1 MHKAYKLRLYPN
13 KTQEVLLNKTFGS
26 VRLVWNTLL
35 AKNLKGYEEQGKSW
49 KQDFNTTVLKTDFD
63 FLKEVSAA
71 SLQQKSRDLSETY
84 KQWFNSVSGK
94 RKGKPLGYPRF
105 KKKGLKDSYRLPN
118 QKFKLFQADNK
129 IQLEKIGKVTCR
141 YPSDMSAFN
150 KDDLVSVT
158 ITKSKSNKYYASVI
172 VDASVTPMPKTN
184 KMIGIDL
191 GIKDLMTLSNNIVIK
206 RSNYLKENQFKIKK
220 MQQHLSR
227 KKKDSKRYQKQRIKL
242 AKLQDKIV
250 NKRQWF
256 IHNITKALVK
266 DFDVICVESLDVKS
280 MQGSVKNIN
289 RTIAEVSL
297 YEVVRQLEYKCLF
310 YDKTFVKVDKYFPS
324 SQLCSCCGEKN
335 KEIKNLKIRE
345 WTCSKCGAM
354 HHRDV
359 NAAINILKEG
369 FKDISG
375 ESLDYRRGD
384 FINGFDY
391 VKNIDNFVETL
402 IIPINYYRI

>member
-49 KQDFNTTVLKTDFD
+49 KQDFNTTPLKTDFD

-172 VDASVTPMPKTN
+172 VDAFVTPMPKTN

-289 RTIAEVSL
+289 RTLAEVSL
-297 YEVVRQLEYKCLF
+297 FEVVRQLEYKCLF

-402 IIPINYYRI
+402 IIL

>member
-49 KQDFNTTVLKTDFD
+49 KQDFNTTQLKTDFD

-220 MQQHLSR
+220 IQQHLSR
-227 KKKDSKRYQKQRIKL
+227 KKKDSKRYQKQRIKF

-375 ESLDYRRGD
+375 EALDYRRGD

-402 IIPINYYRI
+402 IIL

>member
-289 RTIAEVSL
+289 RTLAEVSL
-297 YEVVRQLEYKCLF
+297 FEVVRQLEYKCLF

-402 IIPINYYRI
+402 IIL

>member
-289 RTIAEVSL
+289 RTLAEVSL
-297 YEVVRQLEYKCLF
+297 FEVVRQLEYKCLF

-375 ESLDYRRGD
+375 EALDYRCGD

-402 IIPINYYRI
+402 IIL

>member
-49 KQDFNTTVLKTDFD
+49 KQDFNTTPLKTDFD

-172 VDASVTPMPKTN
+172 VDAFVTPMPKTN

-289 RTIAEVSL
+289 RTLAEVSL

-402 IIPINYYRI
+402 IIL

>member
-227 KKKDSKRYQKQRIKL
+227 KKKDSKRYQKQRIKF

-324 SQLCSCCGEKN
+324 SQLCSCCGERN
-335 KEIKNLKIRE
+335 KEIKNLKIRD
-345 WTCSKCGAM
+345 WICKCGAK

-369 FKDISG
+369 FNILSG
-375 ESLDYRRGD
+375 ESLDYKRGD
-384 FINGFDY
+384 FVNGFDY
-391 VKNIDNFVETL
+391 VRNIDDFVETL
-402 IIPINYYRI
+402 IIL

>member
-1 MHKAYKLRLYPN
+1 M
-13 KTQEVLLNKTFGS
+13 LLNKTFGS

-297 YEVVRQLEYKCLF
+297 FEVVRQLEYKCLF

-369 FKDISG
+369 FKSISG
-375 ESLDYRRGD
+375 ESLDYKRGV
-384 FINGFDY
+384 FVNGFDY
-391 VKNIDNFVETL
+391 VRNIDDFVETL
-402 IIPINYYRI
+402 IIL

>member
-289 RTIAEVSL
+289 RTLAEVSL
-297 YEVVRQLEYKCLF
+297 FEVVRQLEYKCLF

-375 ESLDYRRGD
+375 EALDYRRGD

-402 IIPINYYRI
+402 IIL

>member
-26 VRLVWNTLL
+26 VRLIWNTLL

-227 KKKDSKRYQKQRIKL
+227 KKKDSKRYQKQRIKI
-242 AKLQDKIV
+242 AKIQEKIA

-375 ESLDYRRGD
+375 ESLDYKRGD

-402 IIPINYYRI
+402 IIL

>member
-71 SLQQKSRDLSETY
+71 SLQQKSQDLSETY

-289 RTIAEVSL
+289 RTITEVSL

-324 SQLCSCCGEKN
+324 SQLCSCCGERN

-402 IIPINYYRI
+402 IIL

>member
-297 YEVVRQLEYKCLF
+297 FEVVRQLEYKCLF

-375 ESLDYRRGD
+375 EALDYRRGD

-402 IIPINYYRI
+402 IIL

>member
-242 AKLQDKIV
+242 AKLQYKIV

-375 ESLDYRRGD
+375 EALDYRRGD

-402 IIPINYYRI
+402 IIL

>member
-242 AKLQDKIV
+242 AKLQGKIV

-266 DFDVICVESLDVKS
+266 DFDVICVESLNVKS
-280 MQGSVKNIN
+280 MQCSVKNIN

-345 WTCSKCGAM
+345 WTCSKCGAI

-402 IIPINYYRI
+402 IIL

>member
-172 VDASVTPMPKTN
+172 VDAFVTPMPKTN

-297 YEVVRQLEYKCLF
+297 FEVVRQLEYKCLF

-402 IIPINYYRI
+402 IIL

>member
-227 KKKDSKRYQKQRIKL
+227 KKKDSKRYQKQRIKF

-324 SQLCSCCGEKN
+324 SQLCCCCGEKN

-375 ESLDYRRGD
+375 EALDYRRGD

-402 IIPINYYRI
+402 IIL

>member
-375 ESLDYRRGD
+375 EALDYRRGD

-402 IIPINYYRI
+402 IIL

>member
-26 VRLVWNTLL
+26 VRLIWNTLL

-227 KKKDSKRYQKQRIKL
+227 KKKDSKRYQKQRIKI
-242 AKLQDKIV
+242 AKIQEKIA

-289 RTIAEVSL
+289 RTLAEVSL
-297 YEVVRQLEYKCLF
+297 FEVVRQLEYKCLF

-375 ESLDYRRGD
+375 ESLDYKRGD

-402 IIPINYYRI
+402 IIL

>member
-129 IQLEKIGKVTCR
+129 IQFEKIGKVTCR

-184 KMIGIDL
+184 KTIGIDL

-345 WTCSKCGAM
+345 WTCSKCGVI

-369 FKDISG
+369 FKGISG
-375 ESLDYRRGD
+375 EALDYRRGD

-402 IIPINYYRI
+402 IIL

>member
-35 AKNLKGYEEQGKSW
+35 AKNMKGYEEQGKSW

-71 SLQQKSRDLSETY
+71 SLQQKSQDLSETY

-359 NAAINILKEG
+359 NAAINILKQG
-369 FKDISG
+369 VKDISG
-375 ESLDYRRGD
+375 ESLDYERGD
-384 FINGFDY
+384 FMNEF
-391 VKNIDNFVETL
+391 NFVEGMNDFIETL
-402 IIPINYYRI
+402 TFL

>member
-227 KKKDSKRYQKQRIKL
+227 KKKDSKRYHKQRIKL

-289 RTIAEVSL
+289 RTLAEVSL
-297 YEVVRQLEYKCLF
+297 FEVVRQLEYKCLF

-324 SQLCSCCGEKN
+324 SQLCSCCGERN

-375 ESLDYRRGD
+375 EALDYRRGD

-402 IIPINYYRI
+402 IIL

>member
-227 KKKDSKRYQKQRIKL
+227 KKKDSKRYQKQRIKI
-242 AKLQDKIV
+242 AKIQDKIA
-250 NKRQWF
+250 NKRQHY

-289 RTIAEVSL
+289 RTLAEVSL
-297 YEVVRQLEYKCLF
+297 FEVVRQLEYKCLF

-324 SQLCSCCGEKN
+324 SQLCSCCGERN
-335 KEIKNLKIRE
+335 KEIKNLKIRD
-345 WTCSKCGAM
+345 WICKCGAK

-369 FKDISG
+369 FKNISG
-375 ESLDYRRGD
+375 ESLDYKRGD

-402 IIPINYYRI
+402 IIL

>member
-150 KDDLVSVT
+150 KNDLVSVT

-391 VKNIDNFVETL
+391 VRNIDDFVETL
-402 IIPINYYRI
+402 IIL

>member
-49 KQDFNTTVLKTDFD
+49 KQDFNTTPLKTDFD

-297 YEVVRQLEYKCLF
+297 FEVVRQLEYKCLF

-324 SQLCSCCGEKN
+324 SQLCSCCSEKN

-375 ESLDYRRGD
+375 EALDYKRGD
-384 FINGFDY
+384 F
-391 VKNIDNFVETL
+391 V
-402 IIPINYYRI
+402 

>member
-324 SQLCSCCGEKN
+324 SQLCSCCGERN
-335 KEIKNLKIRE
+335 KEIKNLKIRD
-345 WTCSKCGAM
+345 WICKCGAK

-369 FKDISG
+369 FKNISG
-375 ESLDYRRGD
+375 ESLDYKRGD
-384 FINGFDY
+384 FVNGFDY
-391 VKNIDNFVETL
+391 VRNIDNFVETL
-402 IIPINYYRI
+402 IIL

>member
-289 RTIAEVSL
+289 RTLAEVSL
-297 YEVVRQLEYKCLF
+297 FEVVRQLEYKCLF

-369 FKDISG
+369 FKNISG
-375 ESLDYRRGD
+375 EALDYRRGD

-402 IIPINYYRI
+402 IIL

>member
-1 MHKAYKLRLYPN
+1 M
-13 KTQEVLLNKTFGS
+13 LLNKTFGS

-289 RTIAEVSL
+289 RTLAEVSL
-297 YEVVRQLEYKCLF
+297 FEVVRQLEYKCLF

-345 WTCSKCGAM
+345 WTCSKCGVI

-375 ESLDYRRGD
+375 EALDYRRGD

-402 IIPINYYRI
+402 IIL

>member
-35 AKNLKGYEEQGKSW
+35 VKNLKGYEEQGKSW

-375 ESLDYRRGD
+375 EALDYRRGD

-402 IIPINYYRI
+402 IIL

>member
-13 KTQEVLLNKTFGS
+13 KNQEVLLNKTFGS

-375 ESLDYRRGD
+375 EALDYRRGD

-402 IIPINYYRI
+402 IIL

>member
-49 KQDFNTTVLKTDFD
+49 KQDFNTTMLKTDFD

-402 IIPINYYRI
+402 IIL

>member
-266 DFDVICVESLDVKS
+266 DFDVICVESLNVKS

-402 IIPINYYRI
+402 IIL

>member
-266 DFDVICVESLDVKS
+266 DFDVICVESLNVKS

-345 WTCSKCGAM
+345 WTCSKCGAI

-375 ESLDYRRGD
+375 EALDYRRGD

-402 IIPINYYRI
+402 IIL

>member
-227 KKKDSKRYQKQRIKL
+227 KKKDSKRYQKQRIKI
-242 AKLQDKIV
+242 AKIQVKIA

-289 RTIAEVSL
+289 RTLAEVSL
-297 YEVVRQLEYKCLF
+297 FEVVRQLEYKCLF

-375 ESLDYRRGD
+375 ESLDYKRGD

-402 IIPINYYRI
+402 IIL

>member
-1 MHKAYKLRLYPN
+1 
-13 KTQEVLLNKTFGS
+13 VLLNKTFGS

-172 VDASVTPMPKTN
+172 VNASVTPMPKTN

-289 RTIAEVSL
+289 RTLAEVSL
-297 YEVVRQLEYKCLF
+297 FEVVRQLEYKCLF

-324 SQLCSCCGEKN
+324 SQLCSCCGERN

-375 ESLDYRRGD
+375 EALDYRRGD

-402 IIPINYYRI
+402 IIL

>member
-84 KQWFNSVSGK
+84 KQWFKSVSGK

-118 QKFKLFQADNK
+118 QKFKLFQTDNK
-129 IQLEKIGKVTCR
+129 IQLEKIGKITCR
-141 YPSDMSAFN
+141 YPSDMSAFS

-172 VDASVTPMPKTN
+172 VDASITPMPKTN

-191 GIKDLMTLSNNIVIK
+191 GIKDLMALSNNIVIK

-242 AKLQDKIV
+242 AKIQDKIV

-289 RTIAEVSL
+289 RTLAEVSL
-297 YEVVRQLEYKCLF
+297 FEVVRQLEYKCLF

-324 SQLCSCCGEKN
+324 SQLCSCCGERN
-335 KEIKNLKIRE
+335 KEIKNLKIRD
-345 WTCSKCGAM
+345 WICKCGAK

-369 FKDISG
+369 FNILSG
-375 ESLDYRRGD
+375 ESLDYKRGD
-384 FINGFDY
+384 FVNGFDY
-391 VKNIDNFVETL
+391 VRNIDNFIETL
-402 IIPINYYRI
+402 IIL

>member
-1 MHKAYKLRLYPN
+1 MHKAYKLRLYPD

-289 RTIAEVSL
+289 RTLAEVSL
-297 YEVVRQLEYKCLF
+297 FEVVRQLEYKCLF

-375 ESLDYRRGD
+375 EALDYRRGD

-402 IIPINYYRI
+402 IIL

>member
-172 VDASVTPMPKTN
+172 VDAFVTPMPKTH

-289 RTIAEVSL
+289 RTLAEVSL

-345 WTCSKCGAM
+345 WTCGKCGAM

-369 FKDISG
+369 FNILSG
-375 ESLDYRRGD
+375 ESLDYKRGD

-402 IIPINYYRI
+402 IIL

>member
-266 DFDVICVESLDVKS
+266 DFDVICVESLNVKS

-375 ESLDYRRGD
+375 EALDYRRGD

-402 IIPINYYRI
+402 IIL

>member
-266 DFDVICVESLDVKS
+266 DFDVICVESLNVKS

-345 WTCSKCGAM
+345 WTCSKCGAI

-375 ESLDYRRGD
+375 EALDYRRGD

-391 VKNIDNFVETL
+391 VRNIDNFVETL
-402 IIPINYYRI
+402 IIL